1 MGVLATDM
9 FNLLAQNFSL
19 GGFPCYLSLKGCP
32 SPSNDNGLSD
42 WMLVNGF
49 KGHVDPDT
57 SPQFTIHCCESIRP
71 RVFRASMG
79 PSGRQPTT
87 PVVIKVAR
95 TETELS
101 FLQWE
106 GKVYNQHLR
115 ALQGTVVP
123 KCYGLFVTNN
133 GGRRMGC
140 LVLEHCAIT
149 NIRHADYRF
158 VSWHYYEQLPSLK
171 LSSSCKIM
179 IAMSKIHQAGNVKPS
194 SHILTTPDGIRIVDF
209 ASAAL
214 HECPNAMPRLV
225 DTRDAF
231 ARQAGQCKEL
241 AVLEYTYGLAD
252 GRHIDEMLQAS
263 NSLSPPPVAHIHSH
277 QKKYAELSRSHR
289 PTRF

>member
-1 MGVLATDM
+1 
-9 FNLLAQNFSL
+9 
-19 GGFPCYLSLKGCP
+19 
-32 SPSNDNGLSD
+32 
-42 WMLVNGF
+42 
-49 KGHVDPDT
+49 
-57 SPQFTIHCCESIRP
+57 
-71 RVFRASMG
+71 MG
-79 PSGRQPTT
+79 PFGRQPTT

-106 GKVYNQHLR
+106 GKVYNQHLK

-123 KCYGLFVTNN
+123 KCYGLYVTNN

-140 LVLEHCAIT
+140 LVLEHCATT
-149 NIRHADYRF
+149 NI
-158 VSWHYYEQLPSLK
+158 
-171 LSSSCKIM
+171 SCKIM

-214 HECPNAMPRLV
+214 HECPNATPSLV

-252 GRHIDEMLQAS
+252 GRHIDGMLQAS
-263 NSLSPPPVAHIHSH
+263 NSLSPPPVAHTHSH

-289 PTRF
+289 PTGF